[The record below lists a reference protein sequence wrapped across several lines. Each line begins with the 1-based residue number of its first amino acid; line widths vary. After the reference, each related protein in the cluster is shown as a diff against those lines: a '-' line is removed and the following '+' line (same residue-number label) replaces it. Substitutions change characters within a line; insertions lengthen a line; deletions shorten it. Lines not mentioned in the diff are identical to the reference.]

1 MSKERIKATVK
12 MEAVDF
18 PATTKTAF
26 MSTIRLSKYVNTLFR
41 AVFKDYIGCKIY
53 PVSNDAYSMRHP
65 VRCDLYFTLGSDNMA
80 GGTIAAFKTITGPVK
95 ANVSGGLANYTEMIG
110 QHNARLK
117 SLNTA
122 EITQDAIDIIHPLL
136 WKELSMQTQENPV
149 MYNKKGI
156 VREQQT
162 PMPYNIQ
169 SEVITPVI
177 SNVDINAIMQLI
189 FNGND
194 DESDNAAK
202 SAGGEYMVTA
212 VRSIAAVNPQ
222 AQLYVN
228 QNAGGENYLYNIS
241 KLDKNEMMDLMN
253 EIGYISR
260 TGNADCYTD
269 SF

>member
-1 MSKERIKATVK
+1 MSKERIRATVQV
-12 MEAVDF
+12 EPIEF

-26 MSTIRLSKYVNTLFR
+26 MSTIKLSKYVNTLFR

-53 PVSNDAYSMRHP
+53 PVMNDAYSMRHP
-65 VRCDLYFTLGSDNMA
+65 VRCDLYFTLGADNMA
-80 GGTIAAFKTITGPVK
+80 GGSVAAFKTITGPVK
-95 ANVSGGLANYTEMIG
+95 ANVNGGVANYTEMIT
-110 QHNARLK
+110 QHNARLR

-136 WKELSMQTQENPV
+136 WKELSMQTQETPEA
-149 MYNKKGI
+149 YSKKGI

-162 PMPYNIQ
+162 PMPYNAQ

-177 SNVDINAIMQLI
+177 SNIDINAVMQLI
-189 FNGND
+189 FN
-194 DESDNAAK
+194 EMDNANDGTKA
-202 SAGGEYMVTA
+202 ATDEYMVTA
-212 VRSIAAVNPQ
+212 IRSIATMNPQ
-222 AQLYVN
+222 MQMYVN
-228 QNAGGENYLYNIS
+228 QSAGGENYLFSIA